1 MGIKKKYSW
10 NIQKNEFEE
19 IEKINTTNNFN
30 YVKYIDEKIIKEE
43 SKREVDYKSKYIQ
56 YCITYLMPLII
67 LSIVIIFISFLYIEI
82 KYIDL

>member
-10 NIQKNEFEE
+10 NTQKNEFEE

-30 YVKYIDEKIIKEE
+30 YVKYIDEKIKKEE
-43 SKREVDYKSKYIQ
+43 SEREVDYRSEYIQ

-67 LSIVIIFISFLYIEI
+67 LIIVISFIYI
-82 KYIDL
+82 